1 MPAYTIASTRNTK
14 SENRMQQEQ
23 ILLRPI
29 EAAKALGCSRTR
41 VYELVHAGDLP
52 HVRLGGTS
60 IRIPRAAIEKL
71 VRDAMTQNSDER

>member
-1 MPAYTIASTRNTK
+1 
-14 SENRMQQEQ
+14 MQQVDQ
-23 ILLRPI
+23 VLLRPS

-60 IRIPRAAIEKL
+60 IRIPRVAIQRL
-71 VRDAMTQNSDER
+71 VDHAMQTGGSRE

>member
-1 MPAYTIASTRNTK
+1 
-14 SENRMQQEQ
+14 MQQVEQ
-23 ILLRPI
+23 VLLRPS

-60 IRIPRAAIEKL
+60 IRIPKLAIQRLIDQAMKPGEG
-71 VRDAMTQNSDER
+71 DAR